1 MNSHKQP
8 LHLSQK
14 AAWVI
19 AICSISILTIYTFYY
34 FNVYHKGLT
43 IFLTGIGAP
52 TLAILWLAATN
63 IPTWIRETSKYYQ
76 DAVISPEDQKRYNA
90 SIIMKK
96 VEENLAKLKSQI
108 IHYVFEIS
116 IYDENMRRQ
125 GFDSEKVCH
134 DNFIVQGQEQYKHF
148 TNDDLKT
155 LKVAEP
161 TLSACDARAENAI
174 KQSHRFKTTTWTFLG
189 MNLFF
194 LLCTILNV
202 FTLQP
207 GVFIQYLAL
216 YTVGAIVYGLYI
228 MPICAIKHKSLPTR
242 YTPSQEDLK
251 KMVDRVLKDTNNLS
265 PAENDLKQKI
275 EYAENKLLFEMI
287 EIVDQKVNYFENYDL
302 YYRVTHNDKMD
313 YHYLIAPQEKNDS
326 SLSDDSIMY
335 NPYYFYHTPADPF
348 YSYYKKGL
356 LSDFKSF
363 YYIYKQQH
371 PNITFSQDEINKI
384 NGEGLEY
391 STFVLFD
398 IFGGQHIDE
407 RFLESNLL
415 IPYPNHDDGRDSG
428 KAHEFDIIFICKKG
442 FFVIECKNWHGTI
455 KGNVYDSKDG
465 FNKYLEYKRPN
476 GAFQK
481 LQNPIVQNR
490 SHIHT
495 LRKRITMD
503 VFGGNAPKIP
513 YYNIVITSDR
523 LDIKHLNTKQ
533 NTNQPVQ
540 KMFWVRYGKISDF
553 FEQKV
558 VAMKDV
564 ITYDNCLKIDNYL
577 SQWRYPTEEQ
587 MRIHNERNEKLEND
601 NFLV

>member
-1 MNSHKQP
+1 MNLYRS
-8 LHLSQK
+8 L
-14 AAWVI
+14 
-19 AICSISILTIYTFYY
+19 
-34 FNVYHKGLT
+34 
-43 IFLTGIGAP
+43 
-52 TLAILWLAATN
+52 
-63 IPTWIRETSKYYQ
+63 
-76 DAVISPEDQKRYNA
+76 
-90 SIIMKK
+90 
-96 VEENLAKLKSQI
+96 
-108 IHYVFEIS
+108 
-116 IYDENMRRQ
+116 ENMSLMTY
-125 GFDSEKVCH
+125 GNTLTV
-134 DNFIVQGQEQYKHF
+134 NPFIVEM
-148 TNDDLKT
+148 
-155 LKVAEP
+155 VP
-161 TLSACDARAENAI
+161 ILSGN
-174 KQSHRFKTTTWTFLG
+174 KMFKLT
-189 MNLFF
+189 
-194 LLCTILNV
+194 
-202 FTLQP
+202 
-207 GVFIQYLAL
+207 
-216 YTVGAIVYGLYI
+216 
-228 MPICAIKHKSLPTR
+228 
-242 YTPSQEDLK
+242 
-251 KMVDRVLKDTNNLS
+251 
-265 PAENDLKQKI
+265 
-275 EYAENKLLFEMI
+275 
-287 EIVDQKVNYFENYDL
+287 
-302 YYRVTHNDKMD
+302 
-313 YHYLIAPQEKNDS
+313 
-326 SLSDDSIMY
+326 
-335 NPYYFYHTPADPF
+335 
-348 YSYYKKGL
+348 
-356 LSDFKSF
+356 
-363 YYIYKQQH
+363 
-371 PNITFSQDEINKI
+371 QDEINKI

-398 IFGGQHIDE
+398 IFGGQHIGE

-442 FFVIECKNWHGTI
+442 IFVIECKNWHGTI